1 MSSKTFPKGVK
12 ALCLLSFAWIIP
24 EALAGEVTVIL
35 PNGISFRREVK
46 SLKEARYKNMI
57 SQKHDLSCGAAALAT
72 ILTYY
77 YDDPVEEAEVI
88 TYMLKHG
95 DQAEIA
101 KKGFSLLDLKRY
113 AEARNYMAAGY
124 KNVKVENLKQLKIP
138 AIILFKVG
146 RYDHFVVLRGIQ
158 EERVFIA
165 DPAFGNRSISM
176 EDFEKE
182 WNQVVFL
189 VVNKK
194 GEVANEVP
202 VVSSLK
208 AHEINVTTLQS
219 IGPLS
224 GFSGTQ
230 TKGEF

>member
-1 MSSKTFPKGVK
+1 MSPK
-12 ALCLLSFAWIIP
+12 ALLERVVVLYCLVLAVVIP
-24 EALAGEVTVIL
+24 EAMAAEVGVIL
-35 PNGISFRREVK
+35 PNGVSFKKEVK

-57 SQKHDLSCGAAALAT
+57 PQKYDLSCGAAALAT

-77 YDDPVEEAEVI
+77 YDDPVDEAQVI

-95 DQAEIA
+95 DQSEIA

-124 KNVKVENLKQLKIP
+124 KNVKLENLKKLKIP

-158 EERVFIA
+158 EDRAFIA
-165 DPAFGNRSISM
+165 DPAFGNRSINL

-189 VVNKK
+189 VATKK
-194 GEVANEVP
+194 GEVTKDVP
-202 VVSSLK
+202 VASSLK
-208 AHEINVTTLQS
+208 GHEMNVTTLQS
-219 IGPLS
+219 IGALS
-224 GFSGTQ
+224 GFSVTKP
-230 TKGEF
+230 KGEF

>member
-1 MSSKTFPKGVK
+1 MSPKPLLQRV
-12 ALCLLSFAWIIP
+12 ALVSCLVFAFMLT
-24 EALAGEVTVIL
+24 EVLAGEVTVML
-35 PNGISFRREVK
+35 PNGVSFRREVR

-57 SQKHDLSCGAAALAT
+57 PQKYDLSCGAAALAT

-77 YDDPVEEAEVI
+77 YEDPVDEAEVI

-124 KNVKVENLKQLKIP
+124 KGVKVENLKQLKIP

-146 RYDHFVVLRGIQ
+146 RYDHFVVLRGIK
-158 EERVFIA
+158 EDKAFIA
-165 DPAFGNRSISM
+165 DPAFGNRSISL

-189 VVNKK
+189 VATQK

-202 VVSSLK
+202 VASTLR
-208 AHEINVTTLQS
+208 AHEINVTTLQN
-219 IGPLS
+219 IGALS
-224 GFSGTQ
+224 GFSVTQ
-230 TKGEF
+230 AKGEF

>member
-1 MSSKTFPKGVK
+1 MSSKTPLTAVA
-12 ALCLLSFAWIIP
+12 ALCSLALAWLVP
-24 EALAGEVTVIL
+24 EALAAEVTVIL
-35 PNGISFRREVK
+35 PNGVSFRREVK

-57 SQKHDLSCGAAALAT
+57 PQRYDLSCGAAALAT

-77 YDDPVEEAEVI
+77 YEDPVEEAEVI

-124 KNVKVENLKQLKIP
+124 KNVKLENLKQLKIP

-158 EERVFIA
+158 EERVYIA
-165 DPAFGNRSISM
+165 DPAFGNRSISL

-189 VVNKK
+189 VANKK

-202 VVSSLK
+202 VASSLK

-219 IGPLS
+219 IGALS
-224 GFSGTQ
+224 GFSGTR

>member
-1 MSSKTFPKGVK
+1 MSPKELLQRV
-12 ALCLLSFAWIIP
+12 AVLCCLVFVWMLP
-24 EALAGEVTVIL
+24 EALGGDVTVIL
-35 PNGISFRREVK
+35 PNGVSFRREVK

-57 SQKHDLSCGAAALAT
+57 PQKYDLSCGAAALAT

-77 YDDPVEEAEVI
+77 YDDPVEEAEII

-101 KKGFSLLDLKRY
+101 KKGFSLLDLKRF

-124 KNVKVENLKQLKIP
+124 KGVKLENLRELKIP

-158 EERVFIA
+158 GDKAFIA
-165 DPAFGNRSISM
+165 DPAFGNRSISL

-189 VVNKK
+189 VATQK

-202 VVSSLK
+202 VASTLR
-208 AHEINVTTLQS
+208 AHEINVTTLQN
-219 IGPLS
+219 IGALS
-224 GFSGTQ
+224 GFSVTQ
-230 TKGEF
+230 LKGEF